1 MQSMALSCG
10 YIGVYG
16 SCRQP
21 LRWQAVQSWQAANQ
35 RAKSFHS
42 GFCVRQHKS
51 CPWNGWLIFLHSHGF
66 CRGIPFLCTTQCSWI
81 STQFFLDKDKNILP
95 QEDSVQGSSQ
105 WQTRFDFFVSLSYSH
120 FILGQTNFA
129 PLKKVCRSEVLSWT
143 TVHLE
148 ACNALLNLIFLLV
161 GCFCVFH
168 FIFTIC
174 YYPIQMYF
182 NSRFQNQRTDKPTWS
197 SVLYLILWLFGIQI
211 FIQHSLF
218 MFPYHKL

>member
-66 CRGIPFLCTTQCSWI
+66 CMGIPFLCTTQCSWI

-120 FILGQTNFA
+120 FILGQTNFIVGKPPVCLYTFFFPVCGGVQPGKHRPA
-129 PLKKVCRSEVLSWT
+129 GVAWQDSPAKAGKFFRRRLYERSRSKNLHRRIGQCQSNLFQISAKTKPLF
-143 TVHLE
+143 
-148 ACNALLNLIFLLV
+148 NL
-161 GCFCVFH
+161 
-168 FIFTIC
+168 
-174 YYPIQMYF
+174 
-182 NSRFQNQRTDKPTWS
+182 
-197 SVLYLILWLFGIQI
+197 
-211 FIQHSLF
+211 
-218 MFPYHKL
+218 